1 MFNVWRNKKSR
12 RKLILRL
19 NLYSVPLSA
28 FSLTALSVRDIAE
41 NTRRLESVIDNLRE
55 VAESQHR
62 SMSNLI
68 ELIIRQYIDA
78 HKKTE
83 E

>member
-1 MFNVWRNKKSR
+1 MDKTKSDS
-12 RKLILRL
+12 IF
-19 NLYSVPLSA
+19 P
-28 FSLTALSVRDIAE
+28 
-41 NTRRLESVIDNLRE
+41 VICCSDRFRVTPELKEELRE
-55 VAESQHR
+55 IAESQHR

-68 ELIIRQYIDA
+68 ELIIRQYIDE

>member
-1 MFNVWRNKKSR
+1 MKANKIK
-12 RKLILRL
+12 
-19 NLYSVPLSA
+19 
-28 FSLTALSVRDIAE
+28 E
-41 NTRRLESVIDNLRE
+41 ELRE

>member
-1 MFNVWRNKKSR
+1 MDTLNRIVSLMKANKIK
-12 RKLILRL
+12 
-19 NLYSVPLSA
+19 
-28 FSLTALSVRDIAE
+28 E
-41 NTRRLESVIDNLRE
+41 ELRE